1 MSRNEIL
8 LLALGIKR
16 AEMLKKLNWGSWAQI
31 LVALVASSST
41 KAMRTSKSI
50 TAVYVADFIWIVERM
65 FDASLQFIL
74 SMYLF
79 RYPYW
84 IPHFNLE
91 IRQKV
96 LVNEKQKLKSI
107 FKQSISEIVKR
118 GEDRKQS

>member
-31 LVALVASSST
+31 LVTLVASSSP

-50 TAVYVADFIWIVERM
+50 TAVYVAIFIGIVERM
-65 FDASLQFIL
+65 FDSRMQFIL

-79 RYPYW
+79 RYPY
-84 IPHFNLE
+84 
-91 IRQKV
+91 
-96 LVNEKQKLKSI
+96 
-107 FKQSISEIVKR
+107 
-118 GEDRKQS
+118 